1 MMIYIILILISLTL
15 ILLEIKGKR
24 KRKLRVAKK
33 RKFEFNNHLIRKLDK
48 IVSKNELTE
57 KLKKYYVDKLGVL
70 NTNKKIQ
77 NTGIAVSVILGSL
90 IFTLMTAIL
99 LTLVM
104 NVWYVIL
111 IISALTLYFINYGFI
126 LYLNTQLKKIHKQ
139 FPIALQLFTDSYI
152 TNNNIKVALNESYSE
167 MPTEIGMV
175 FEKLARR
182 LSSGHEQRKYIIEF
196 ADNLNYVWGHAFAE
210 ILLLSLEGTG
220 DIGDDLLFLNE
231 LVSDDL
237 QDDEETKSEMST
249 NKMLFMA
256 INGCTVVAFI
266 LNIFFNPIAS
276 ELYFYTQTGNIIVMF
291 WIAVIALGM
300 GISTVLD
307 HI

>member
-1 MMIYIILILISLTL
+1 MTL
-15 ILLEIKGKR
+15 I
-24 KRKLRVAKK
+24 
-33 RKFEFNNHLIRKLDK
+33 
-48 IVSKNELTE
+48 
-57 KLKKYYVDKLGVL
+57 
-70 NTNKKIQ
+70 
-77 NTGIAVSVILGSL
+77 IAV
-90 IFTLMTAIL
+90 L

-104 NVWYVIL
+104 NVWYVVL
-111 IISALTLYFINYGFI
+111 IISLLTIYFINYGFV
-126 LYLNTQLKKIHKQ
+126 LYLNSQLKKIHKQ
-139 FPIALQLFTDSYI
+139 FPVALQLFTDSYI
-152 TNNNIKVALNESYSE
+152 TNNNIKVALNETYSE
-167 MPTEIGMV
+167 MPKEVGIV

-182 LSSGHEQRKYIIEF
+182 LSSGHEQRKYIMEF

-249 NKMLFMA
+249 NKMLFMV

-266 LNIFFNPIAS
+266 LNIFFNPIAK
-276 ELYFYTQTGNIIVMF
+276 ELYFYTQTGNTIVMF
-291 WIAVIALGM
+291 WVAVIALGM

>member
-1 MMIYIILILISLTL
+1 MIYLILPIVALVL
-15 ILLEIKGKR
+15 ILLEFKGKR
-24 KRKLRVAKK
+24 KRKLRITKK
-33 RKFEFNNHLIRKLDK
+33 SKFEFNHQFIRKLDK
-48 IVSKNELTE
+48 IVSKNEFTKKIRDIYVG
-57 KLKKYYVDKLGVL
+57 KLSVL
-70 NTNKKIQ
+70 NTNKTIQ
-77 NTGIAVSVILGSL
+77 NVGTAVTVLLGSL
-90 IFTLMTAIL
+90 IMTLIIAVL

-104 NVWYVIL
+104 NVWYVVL
-111 IISALTLYFINYGFI
+111 IISLLTIYFINYGFV
-126 LYLNTQLKKIHKQ
+126 LYLNSQLKKIHKQ
-139 FPIALQLFTDSYI
+139 FPVALQLFTDSYI
-152 TNNNIKVALNESYSE
+152 TNNNIKVALNETYSE
-167 MPTEIGMV
+167 MPKEVGIV

-182 LSSGHEQRKYIIEF
+182 LSSGHEQRKYIMEF
-196 ADNLNYVWGHAFAE
+196 ADNLNYVWGHAFGE

-249 NKMLFMA
+249 NKMLFMV

-266 LNIFFNPIAS
+266 LNIFFNPIAK
-276 ELYFYTQTGNIIVMF
+276 ELYFYTQTGNTIVMF
-291 WIAVIALGM
+291 WVAVIALGM

>member
-1 MMIYIILILISLTL
+1 MIYIALSISAFILIF
-15 ILLEIKGKR
+15 LEFKGKR
-24 KRKLRVAKK
+24 KRKLRITKK
-33 RKFEFNNHLIRKLDK
+33 SKFEFNHQFIRKLDK
-48 IVSKNELTE
+48 VVSKNEFSKKIRDIYVG
-57 KLKKYYVDKLGVL
+57 KLSVL

-77 NTGIAVSVILGSL
+77 NVGIAVTVLVGSL
-90 IFTLMTAIL
+90 IATSIIAVL

-104 NVWYVIL
+104 NVWYVVL
-111 IISALTLYFINYGFI
+111 IISLLTIYFINYGFI
-126 LYLNTQLKKIHKQ
+126 LYLNSQLKKIHKQ
-139 FPIALQLFTDSYI
+139 FPVALQLFTDSYI
-152 TNNNIKVALNESYSE
+152 TNNNIKVALNETYSE
-167 MPTEIGMV
+167 MPKEVGIV

-182 LSSGHEQRKYIIEF
+182 LSSGHEQRKYIMEF

-249 NKMLFMA
+249 NKMLFMV
-256 INGCTVVAFI
+256 INGCTVIAFI
-266 LNIFFNPIAS
+266 LNIFFNPIAK
-276 ELYFYTQTGNIIVMF
+276 ELYFYTQTGNTIVMF
-291 WIAVIALGM
+291 WVAVIALGM
-300 GISTVLD
+300 GVSTVLD